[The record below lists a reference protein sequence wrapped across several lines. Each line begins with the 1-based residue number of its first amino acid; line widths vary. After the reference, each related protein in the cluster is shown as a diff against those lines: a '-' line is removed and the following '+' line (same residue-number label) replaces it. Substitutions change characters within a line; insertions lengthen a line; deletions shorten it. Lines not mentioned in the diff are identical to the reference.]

1 MLNKDYSGAIQN
13 AVRNSLSLDFS
24 PIPNKLEQLPEVLS
38 TGLDDWDKTMRKQA
52 YENALKGGNQEEIDK
67 ALAEYNPEAYAN
79 VMTAREQRQQA
90 LEDAQVERDF
100 KKELLDLQTQRA
112 LQLEGI
118 RQGNAMK
125 LAEFKAGLDGNTTA
139 QKNISYLQSLGYSPE
154 EAAALYYGGNNPTLN
169 MDMLGKKGQEA
180 ADKKIGEYVADEQIA
195 QQQMKTL
202 KPKAENALKRAE
214 ESLADGTGLGQLG
227 GWGWT
232 TGKGGQNRANI
243 KNAQAQIN
251 TTMRGLLKQMG
262 VGSTELN
269 SAAEAEAYRY
279 MLSPDMP
286 IGQIQQVIDNFKQD
300 YLSGEL
306 QRDLAETYAKP
317 SLKSFNQVDTSD
329 PRVQEALNNGYS
341 LEEIQAY
348 LRK

>member
-1 MLNKDYSGAIQN
+1 MPKIEAPIQPDWAGIIRQAGNDYNEGALTRKMIDEHPEDEALIRQKGGSAYADMLKAE
-13 AVRNSLSLDFS
+13 
-24 PIPNKLEQLPEVLS
+24 EQRAEERQWA
-38 TGLDDWDKTMRKQA
+38 LDDTKNKQ
-52 YENALKGGNQEEIDK
+52 DF
-67 ALAEYNPEAYAN
+67 
-79 VMTAREQRQQA
+79 QR
-90 LEDAQVERDF
+90 
-100 KKELLDLQTQRA
+100 ELLDAQYKNA
-112 LQLEGI
+112 LNLEGV
-118 RQGNAMK
+118 RNANARS
-125 LAEFKAGLDGNTTA
+125 LAEFKAGLGADNPDTNA
-139 QKNISYLQSLGYSPE
+139 QRNVASMIEAGYSPQ
-154 EAAALYYGGNNPTLN
+154 EAWAMYYGGNNPTLN

-202 KPKAENALKRAE
+202 KPKAENALRRAK
-214 ESLADGTGLGQLG
+214 ESLADGTGLGQFG

-269 SAAEAEAYRY
+269 SAVEAEAYRY
-279 MLSPDMP
+279 MLDPNTP
-286 IGQIQQVIDNFKQD
+286 IEQQEQVLKNFEED
-300 YLSGEL
+300 YLSGAL
-306 QRDLAETYAKP
+306 QRDLAETYGQQKT
-317 SLKSFNQVDTSD
+317 NIDTSD
-329 PRVQEALNNGYS
+329 PRIQEALANGYS